1 MGFSFE
7 DKYIRK
13 LFDKILHH
21 YQAQH
26 FILFDKSEADKNAEK
41 IERIK
46 TQYGIE
52 TVFYDALKKGHIDG
66 IRAVSYTH
74 LDVYK
79 RQLLKN
85 KS

>member
-1 MGFSFE
+1 MRTHFTFLFMGFSFE
-7 DKYIRK
+7 DKYIQK

-46 TQYGIE
+46 TQYE
-52 TVFYDALKKGHIDG
+52 LRLYFMM
-66 IRAVSYTH
+66 RQ
-74 LDVYK
+74 K
-79 RQLLKN
+79 RDT
-85 KS
+85 